1 MKLPVSFGNKL
12 FFRVVLPG
20 AILTAALARASQ
32 TILQLYGLKIPIV
45 YAFPIETLLFR
56 WFILVLDIPIYM
68 FLEGRRFWPANLL
81 ALGRR
86 RERARLLSLHR
97 AMRRYDRERCP
108 ISPLDVCA

>member
-68 FLEGRRFWPANLL
+68 FLEGRRFWPANPFGTRPQ
-81 ALGRR
+81 AGA
-86 RERARLLSLHR
+86 RATPIATSCHASLR
-97 AMRRYDRERCP
+97 
-108 ISPLDVCA
+108 